1 MSAENVKPINDHDRY
16 TEAMQKSLM
25 DKLYFIDKVDA
36 QSFFDYGCADGT
48 LLHAAAALFPRHYY
62 AGYDCN
68 REMVERCRHEA
79 TCRKEK
85 FEEWVD
91 SATGPKC
98 LILSSIVH
106 EEYSYYRDDVEDFW
120 SWVFTNDGPSFD
132 YIALRDMCV
141 SRTTSRPSDP
151 ISAAKVRMRFD
162 REKLAQWE
170 SRWGSLDENWSL
182 THFLLTYRYLE
193 GWERE
198 MRENYLPVCLE
209 ELLALVPTGWEPL
222 YIEHFTL
229 PFVRAK
235 VMEDFGIDLQ
245 DRTHLKL
252 ILKRS

>member
-209 ELLALVPTGWEPL
+209 ELLSLVPKGWEPL